1 MQSWILSV
9 RPVTETGLPS
19 VDVAVRAR
27 SDATVADL
35 ARSLG
40 RHLAPDQ
47 QHLLLVPQDGGQL
60 WPAGRR
66 LSECGLRTGD
76 LVDVGPA
83 PASWRDRPAGTSGAR
98 AVLRVVDGPDR
109 GARVRVAAGQATIGR
124 GTGCTLRLSDPQVS
138 LRHARVELGPRPV
151 VHDEGSA
158 NGTSVAGAPAT
169 AVPVDWGTEI
179 RLGATRVAIEKG
191 DVTDPD
197 LPVSVFRPPRF
208 GDPLREDVLDV
219 PAPPSK
225 HRPTPF
231 PWAILALPMVM
242 GGAMFMRMHTAY
254 ALVYMLAW
262 PIIGA
267 LGYWQQRRAA
277 EKNFQEEL
285 AEWRVDLEE
294 VLDELDSNALRQR
307 DRMVD
312 DFPDEETLRARA
324 ASRDPYLWARAED
337 RSAFL
342 TTRFGTGPV
351 PALLTAQLRDGG
363 DRKERRAAVA
373 EVGERAV
380 LEDLPVLGDL
390 TQHTVVALTGP
401 PDRVDSL
408 TRAVL
413 LRLGF
418 DHSPSE
424 VSVAACLGRERR
436 HHEAWLR
443 WLPHTSARLGGEPPV
458 AVGPRDSTALLEHLV
473 SEGDGVGHTVCLVD
487 EGAGVPRR
495 TVEAVAQAAAGRG
508 VHLVWLGRHASEV
521 PAATGLLVDLD
532 AGLVGVRDRMGTA
545 RLEAPDGASLDHA
558 WRHARSV
565 TAYVDEA
572 AVLPPSTAIPSVVR
586 LPEVSSDLEDLDS
599 PEVVLRRWG
608 QAGGLRAQIG
618 KGVDGT
624 VTIDLREDG
633 PHGLVAG
640 TTGSGKSEL
649 LQSLICSL
657 ALNNPP
663 ERITFLLVDYKG
675 GAAFRECADLPHTV
689 GYITDL
695 TPALVSRALTS
706 LGAEITKREEL
717 LGTYEVKDLVQLE
730 REHPEAAPPSLLI
743 CVDEFAAL
751 TKEVPE
757 FVDGMVNL
765 AQRGRSLGMH
775 LLLAT
780 QRPAGVVTGPIRA
793 NTDLRIALRVSSADD
808 SRDVLDSPE
817 AARIS
822 RRTPGRAWVRRTG
835 HGTAE
840 LVQSAWTG
848 ARAPLVGVEDA
859 VVVEPFAA
867 TTTSE
872 AVQARHGNDVRL
884 DPRTDLE
891 RVVRSIQEA
900 FVLSEQV
907 PPHRPWLPSL
917 PSELLLHEEALRHV
931 GTERGPGRLCLGLL
945 DDPAAQAQPDWVVD
959 LSAIGHLLVHGASG
973 SGKTELLRTAALAAS
988 VGDSAATPDGE
999 PGVAPYVYGLD
1010 FAGGG
1015 LTAIAGLPTVAAI
1028 VPESQPGRVMRLLRL
1043 LQRTATERAQ
1053 ALAARGCSDVDDL
1066 ARHGVRLPRV
1076 YLLVDNLPALV
1087 EDLEGGG
1094 PLYREHL
1101 EHFQQVLQN
1110 GRRVGVHVIATAP
1123 GRVGV
1128 PTTLASSFG
1137 ARTVLRMP
1145 TSDDY
1150 LMLGVPSKVLDIDTP
1165 AGAGLVGRRLVQVAT
1180 TGGIGTPVQAERIR
1194 AIGDRVAPVV
1204 AGRGTAPVPPMP
1216 TRVTPEQ
1223 LPDPQGARVPLGVDA
1238 DAVAPVA
1245 PDLLAGPVLIAG
1257 RSRSG
1262 RTSALDGIE
1271 ALARRGTHPPYVV
1284 RSGDPVEAA
1293 ARLQAWLTGQQG
1305 AEGQQ
1310 GQEGSASWALVL
1322 VDGAEGWDSRAVA
1335 DLGVGDAL
1343 ASLRAACT
1351 QQAGRVALVA
1361 TADVAAARQR
1371 GGPEGLVALARSGR
1385 RGFLLSPEWNE
1396 GDLFGVTV
1404 PTRSIEPM
1412 TGTGRGLW
1420 CEGGQM
1426 HVAQLVSAPEP
1437 ELAGVAS

>member
-1 MQSWILSV
+1 VQSWILSV
-9 RPVTETGLPS
+9 RPATETNLPS

-27 SDATVADL
+27 PDATVADL

-47 QHLLLVPQDGGQL
+47 RTLLLVPNDGGQL
-60 WPAGRR
+60 WPAERR

-83 PASWRDRPAGTSGAR
+83 PASWRDRPAGASGAR
-98 AVLRVVDGPDR
+98 AVLRVTDGPDR

-124 GTGCTLRLSDPQVS
+124 AAGCTLRLSDPQVS
-138 LRHARVELGPRPV
+138 LRHARIELGPRPV

-158 NGTSVAGAPAT
+158 NGTSIAGAPA
-169 AVPVDWGTEI
+169 AASQVDWGTEI
-179 RLGATRVAIEKG
+179 RVGATRIVIEPG
-191 DVTDPD
+191 DVVDPE
-197 LPVSVFRPPRF
+197 LPVSVWRPPRF
-208 GDPLREDVLDV
+208 GDPLRDDELDI
-219 PAPPSK
+219 PAPPSRNK
-225 HRPTPF
+225 PTPL

-242 GGAMFMRMHTAY
+242 GAAMFMRMHTAY

-262 PIIGA
+262 PVLGL
-267 LGYWQQRRAA
+267 LGYWQQRRTA
-277 EKNFQEEL
+277 EKHFQEEL
-285 AEWRVDLEE
+285 REWRIDVDEL
-294 VLDELDSNALRQR
+294 LDELDANNLRQR
-307 DRMVD
+307 ERLLD
-312 DFPDEETLRARA
+312 DFPDEQTLRARA
-324 ASRDPYLWARAED
+324 ASRNPYLWARAED
-337 RSAFL
+337 RAQFL
-342 TTRFGTGPV
+342 TTRVGTGPV
-351 PALLTAQLRDGG
+351 PALLTGTLRDGG
-363 DRKERRAAVA
+363 DRKERRQAAA
-373 EVGERAV
+373 EVAERAV
-380 LEDLPVLGDL
+380 LEELPVLADL
-390 TQHTVVALTGP
+390 TQHALVAVTGE
-401 PDRVDSL
+401 DEAVDAL
-408 TRAVL
+408 ARAVL
-413 LRLGF
+413 LRIGF
-418 DHSPSE
+418 DHSPAE
-424 VSVAACLGRERR
+424 VSIAACLGRRRR

-458 AVGPRDSTALLEHLV
+458 AVGSRDATALLEHLV
-473 SEGDGVGHTVCLVD
+473 AEGDGLGHTICLVD
-487 EGAGVPRR
+487 DDAGVPRR

-508 VHLVWLGRHASEV
+508 VHLLWLGRSAAEV

-532 AGLVGVRDRMGTA
+532 AGMVGVRDRMGTA
-545 RLEAPDGASLDHA
+545 RLEVPDRASLEHA

-572 AVLPPSTAIPSVVR
+572 AVLPPSTAIPTVVR
-586 LPEVSSDLEDLDS
+586 LPEVSSDLEDLDA
-599 PEVVLRRWG
+599 PDAVLRRWS

-618 KGVDGT
+618 RGVDGT

-717 LGTYEVKDLVQLE
+717 LGQYEVKDLIQLE

-751 TKEVPE
+751 TKEVPD

-793 NTDLRIALRVSSADD
+793 NTDLRIALRVASADD

-848 ARAPLVGVEDA
+848 ARAPLVDVEDA
-859 VVVEPFAA
+859 VVVQPFAA

-872 AVQARHGNDVRL
+872 PDQHGGSDVRL

-891 RVVRSIQEA
+891 RCVRSIQEA
-900 FVLSEQV
+900 FVLSEQAA
-907 PPHRPWLPSL
+907 PHRPWLPSL
-917 PSELLLHEEALRHV
+917 PSELLLNAEDVAR
-931 GTERGPGRLCLGLL
+931 GGAERGTGRVRLGLL

-959 LSAIGHLLVHGASG
+959 LASIGHLLVHGASG
-973 SGKTELLRTAALAAS
+973 AGKTELLRTAALSAS
-988 VGDSAATPDGE
+988 VGDAAGE
-999 PGVAPYVYGLD
+999 EGVAPYVYGID
-1010 FAGGG
+1010 YAGGG

-1028 VPESQPGRVMRLLRL
+1028 VSETQVGRVLRLLRL
-1043 LQRTATERAQ
+1043 LQRTTAERAQ

-1066 ARHGVRLPRV
+1066 GRHGIRLPRV
-1076 YLLVDNLPALV
+1076 YVLVDNLPALV
-1087 EDLEGGG
+1087 EELEGGG
-1094 PLYREHL
+1094 PLYRDHMEHL
-1101 EHFQQVLQN
+1101 QQVLQN
-1110 GRRVGVHVIATAP
+1110 GRRVGVHVVATAP

-1128 PTTLASSFG
+1128 PTALGASFG
-1137 ARTVLRMP
+1137 ARVVLRMP
-1145 TSDDY
+1145 TTDDY
-1150 LMLGVPSKVLDIDTP
+1150 LMLGVPSKVLDLETP
-1165 AGAGLVGRRLVQVAT
+1165 AGAGLVGRRLIQVAT
-1180 TGGIGTPVQAERIR
+1180 TGGVGTPVQAERIR
-1194 AIGDRVAPVV
+1194 AFGDRVAPAVE
-1204 AGRGTAPVPPMP
+1204 GRGTAPVPPMP

-1223 LPDPQGARVPLGVDA
+1223 LPTPEGTLVPLGVDA
-1238 DAVAPVA
+1238 DAVAPIA
-1245 PDLLAGPVLIAG
+1245 PDLLAGPVLVAG

-1271 ALARRGTHPPYVV
+1271 ALAARAAGSARSPYVV
-1284 RSGDPVEAA
+1284 RSADPQEAA
-1293 ARLQAWLTGQQG
+1293 ARLEQWLNT
-1305 AEGQQ
+1305 EP
-1310 GQEGSASWALVL
+1310 EGSGSWALLL
-1322 VDGAEGWDSRAVA
+1322 VDGAEAWDTRGVA
-1335 DLGVGDAL
+1335 DLGVSGAV
-1343 ASLRAACT
+1343 ASLVKACT
-1351 QQAGRVALVA
+1351 EQAHRVALVA
-1361 TADVAAARQR
+1361 TVDVAAARQR
-1371 GGPEGLVALARSGR
+1371 GGPEGLVSCARRSR
-1385 RGFLLSPEWNE
+1385 RGFLLAPEWNE
-1396 GDLFGVTV
+1396 GDVFGVTV
-1404 PTRSIEPM
+1404 PTRTIEPM

-1420 CEGGQM
+1420 CENGQLR
-1426 HVAQLVSAPEP
+1426 VAQLVGAPEP
-1437 ELAGVAS
+1437 AAVDELAAR